1 MKRKER
7 AFTLVELVV
16 VVTIISILATIST
29 PKIRM
34 SLLKAKDVKVEATLE
49 TLNTASKLYFAEKNR
64 ALGSENTTTGSGVA
78 KGVVT
83 GYTPYNES
91 KVAYPV
97 TVDHIKELI
106 NKKYLDKKALKSYIG
121 ESGTKEIKIIP
132 GVNIASSNCENSEL
146 KDDAELISNEIA
158 FIFDSDDVGIS
169 LWDGVETNPGEGEG
183 QVDSSCQVWNNK

>member
-83 GYTPYNES
+83 GYTP
-91 KVAYPV
+91 
-97 TVDHIKELI
+97 
-106 NKKYLDKKALKSYIG
+106 
-121 ESGTKEIKIIP
+121 
-132 GVNIASSNCENSEL
+132 
-146 KDDAELISNEIA
+146 
-158 FIFDSDDVGIS
+158 
-169 LWDGVETNPGEGEG
+169 
-183 QVDSSCQVWNNK
+183 

>member
-1 MKRKER
+1 MKKRES

-64 ALGSENTTTGSGVA
+64 ALGSENSTTGSGVA
-78 KGVVT
+78 KGAVT
-83 GYTPYNES
+83 GYIPYNEN
-91 KVAYPV
+91 KAAYPV
-97 TVDHIKELI
+97 TVDHVKELI

-121 ESGTKEIKIIP
+121 ESGAKEIKVTP
-132 GVNIASSNCENSEL
+132 GVNIASNNCENGEL
-146 KDDAELISNEIA
+146 KDDAELITSEII

-183 QVDSSCQVWNNK
+183 QVDSSCQLWNNK